1 MRISSQE
8 ELDILREGGKRL
20 RAIIETV
27 GKAAQPGVAV
37 KTLDT
42 LAWQFIRAAG
52 DTPAFL

>member
-42 LAWQFIRAAG
+42 LACSSLEQRETLRLF
-52 DTPAFL
+52 

>member
-52 DTPAFL
+52 DTPAF